1 MRRLRL
7 LFAEHPAEEEVA
19 LALLESFDRA
29 GKAGEAEQILAAAVQ
44 AHPDSQGLLY
54 ALANAEDRAGMQS
67 KALTTMRKVLSGQPQ
82 HAGALNYIG
91 YTLTERGGPMELRE
105 AEPMLARAV
114 ELRPD
119 DGAIA
124 DSYGLCLLKLGRA
137 AEALAELR
145 RADKLSP
152 GDPVILSHLGDALI
166 AAGRRDEARSV
177 FRRALAPRAPS
188 RPHSLAEAQAMIDP
202 RDRTDR
208 DDAKVRAEIE
218 KKLRSL
224 AP

>member
-1 MRRLRL
+1 
-7 LFAEHPAEEEVA
+7 
-19 LALLESFDRA
+19 
-29 GKAGEAEQILAAAVQ
+29 
-44 AHPDSQGLLY
+44 
-54 ALANAEDRAGMQS
+54 
-67 KALTTMRKVLSGQPQ
+67 
-82 HAGALNYIG
+82 
-91 YTLTERGGPMELRE
+91 
-105 AEPMLARAV
+105 V

-124 DSYGLCLLKLGRA
+124 DSYGLCLFKLGRA
-137 AEALAELR
+137 GEALAELR

-177 FRRALAPRAPS
+177 FKRALAPRAPA
-188 RPHSLAEAQAMIDP
+188 RHPLAEAQAMIDP
-202 RDRTDR
+202 RDRADR